1 MAGFYVQTAWRIK
14 DTTSMM
20 LFTDSRF
27 HPRRR
32 CKATTMSMT
41 VFQCI
46 SVGANVSAAE
56 SRHAVIMVGV
66 LDTTSMMLFADSRFR
81 PRRRCKATT
90 MSMTVV
96 QCISVGANVSAA
108 ESRHAVIMVGVL
120 VVLGTADVV
129 TLSMSSSK
137 QA

>member
-1 MAGFYVQTAWRIK
+1 
-14 DTTSMM
+14 MM
-20 LFTDSRF
+20 LFADSRF

-41 VFQCI
+41 VI
-46 SVGANVSAAE
+46 
-56 SRHAVIMVGV
+56 
-66 LDTTSMMLFADSRFR
+66 
-81 PRRRCKATT
+81 
-90 MSMTVV
+90 

-129 TLSMSSSK
+129 TLSVSSFK
-137 QA
+137 RT